1 MRKMKLPAIMFLAL
15 VVSGV
20 VAQDSAALIET
31 YRRNFARSSL
41 GTKYELLKEAA
52 SYENVDMGPLYD
64 TALLFVLNNS
74 SLLASDATLR
84 DMAVLCVEML
94 RKYAY
99 APAAENLWSLFRVF
113 RDNIVRIPVLQTL
126 GEIGKGNASIIRELN
141 SFLETQLNLHKSG
154 AQIDTT
160 VVDATVN
167 SLGRLGDPSSFSVL
181 FAAYTANL
189 SKSITDRSSVA
200 MASLQGDYAS
210 LLAEVIR
217 RNTPLEKAAALDAGL
232 RGDALS
238 PEKRAELAEV
248 ALTVGVPFMSPV
260 PGDQVSITAMRA
272 QAARELTARQ
282 WQKASPIAVRHFFDF
297 LLQFNRGQVS
307 KSNLLEAIALL
318 GAMGSTEAAQA
329 LAQYLQ
335 IINSETEQGK
345 NFDEQITLAV
355 VNNLGIL
362 GDKTA
367 FDHLL
372 YIGYLQYPESVK
384 RAARDALQ
392 KLRW

>member
-1 MRKMKLPAIMFLAL
+1 MLF
-15 VVSGV
+15 
-20 VAQDSAALIET
+20 
-31 YRRNFARSSL
+31 RS
-41 GTKYELLKEAA
+41 KYQ
-52 SYENVDMGPLYD
+52 
-64 TALLFVLNNS
+64 
-74 SLLASDATLR
+74 
-84 DMAVLCVEML
+84 
-94 RKYAY
+94 Y

-113 RDNIVRIPVLQTL
+113 KDNLVRIPVLQTL
-126 GEIGKGNASIIRELN
+126 GDLGKGNSSIIRELN
-141 SFLETQLNLHKSG
+141 SFLDTQLSLHKSG
-154 AQIDTT
+154 SQIDTT
-160 VVDATVN
+160 VVDATI
-167 SLGRLGDPSSFSVL
+167 SALGRLGDSSSFSVL

-189 SKSITDRSSVA
+189 SRTITDRSSVA

-248 ALTVGVPFMSPV
+248 ALIVGVPFMSPV
-260 PGDQVSITAMRA
+260 PGDQASVMAMRA
-272 QAARELTARQ
+272 QAAKELTVRK

-297 LLQFNRGQVS
+297 LLQYNRGQVS

-355 VNNLGIL
+355 VGNLGIL

-384 RAARDALQ
+384 RASRDALQ

>member
-1 MRKMKLPAIMFLAL
+1 MRRPKLAAIVFLAL
-15 VVSGV
+15 TVGVAVS
-20 VAQDSAALIET
+20 QDSSALIET
-31 YRRNFARSSL
+31 YKRNFARSSL
-41 GTKYELLKEAA
+41 GTKFELLKEAA
-52 SYENVDMGPLYD
+52 NYENVDMGPLYD

-94 RKYAY
+94 RKYRY
-99 APAAENLWSLFRVF
+99 SPASENLWNLFKVF

-126 GEIGKGNASIIRELN
+126 GEIGKGNVATIRELN
-141 SFLETQLNLHKSG
+141 TFLDTQMNLHKSG
-154 AQIDTT
+154 SKIDTT
-160 VVDATVN
+160 VVDATI
-167 SLGRLGDPSSFSVL
+167 SALGRLGDPSSFSVL
-181 FAAYTANL
+181 FAAYSANL
-189 SKSITDRSSVA
+189 SKAITDRASVA

-217 RNTPLEKAAALDAGL
+217 RNSPLEKAAALDAGL
-232 RGDALS
+232 RGEALS
-238 PEKRAELAEV
+238 VEKRAELAEV
-248 ALTVGVPFMSPV
+248 ALTVGVPFMATVQS
-260 PGDQVSITAMRA
+260 DQASIIAMRS
-272 QAARELTARQ
+272 QAARELTARK
-282 WQKASPIAVRHFFDF
+282 WQKASPIAIRHFFDF

-318 GAMGSTEAAQA
+318 GAMGSVEAAQA

-355 VNNLGIL
+355 VGNLGLL
-362 GDKTA
+362 GDKSA

>member
-160 VVDATVN
+160 VIDATVN

-217 RNTPLEKAAALDAGL
+217 RNAPLEKAAALDAGL
-232 RGDALS
+232 RGEALS

>member
-1 MRKMKLPAIMFLAL
+1 MRKLKLMAFVFLAIAIINA
-15 VVSGV
+15 

-52 SYENVDMGPLYD
+52 TYENVDMGPLYD

-74 SLLASDATLR
+74 TLLASDATLR
-84 DMAVLCVEML
+84 DMSVLCVEML
-94 RKYAY
+94 RKYRY
-99 APAAENLWSLFRVF
+99 APASENLWSLFRVF

-126 GEIGKGNASIIRELN
+126 GEIGKGNAAILRELN
-141 SFLETQLNLHKSG
+141 SFLDTQLSLHKSG
-154 AQIDTT
+154 AQVDTT
-160 VVDATVN
+160 VVDATV
-167 SLGRLGDPSSFSVL
+167 SALGRLGDPSSFSVL
-181 FAAYTANL
+181 FAAYTTNL
-189 SKSITDRSSVA
+189 SKAITDRASVA

-232 RGDALS
+232 RGNALS
-238 PEKRAELAEV
+238 PENRAGLAEV
-248 ALTVGVPFMSPV
+248 ALTVGVPFMSPI
-260 PGDQVSITAMRA
+260 PADQASVMAMRA
-272 QAARELTARQ
+272 QAARELTTRK

-297 LLQFNRGQVS
+297 LLQYNRGQVS

-355 VNNLGIL
+355 VGNLGLL

-384 RAARDALQ
+384 RAARDSLQ

>member
-1 MRKMKLPAIMFLAL
+1 MSKMKITAFLFLTIAL
-15 VVSGV
+15 TSAM
-20 VAQDSAALIET
+20 AQDSAALIET

-94 RKYAY
+94 RKYRY

-126 GEIGKGNASIIRELN
+126 GEIGKGNPAILRELN
-141 SFLETQLNLHKSG
+141 NFLDTQLSLHKSG
-154 AQIDTT
+154 AQVDTT
-160 VVDATVN
+160 VVDATIN
-167 SLGRLGDPSSFSVL
+167 ALGRLGDSSSFSVL

-189 SKSITDRSSVA
+189 SRTITDRASVA

-248 ALTVGVPFMSPV
+248 ALIVGVPFMSPV
-260 PGDQVSITAMRA
+260 PGDQASVMAMRA

-297 LLQFNRGQVS
+297 LLQYNRGQVS

-318 GAMGSTEAAQA
+318 GAMGSPEAAQA

-345 NFDEQITLAV
+345 SFDEQITLAV
-355 VNNLGIL
+355 VGNLGIL

>member
-1 MRKMKLPAIMFLAL
+1 MRKIKLTAFVFLAIAL
-15 VVSGV
+15 SSAM
-20 VAQDSAALIET
+20 AQDSAALIET

-41 GTKYELLKEAA
+41 GTKFELLKEAA

-94 RKYAY
+94 RKYRY

-126 GEIGKGNASIIRELN
+126 GELGKGNPVILRELN

-160 VVDATVN
+160 VVDATI
-167 SLGRLGDPSSFSVL
+167 SALGRLGDPSSFSVL

-189 SKSITDRSSVA
+189 SRAITDRSSVA

-260 PGDQVSITAMRA
+260 PGDQASVMAMRA
-272 QAARELTARQ
+272 QAARELTVRK

-297 LLQFNRGQVS
+297 LLQYNRGQVS

-345 NFDEQITLAV
+345 TFDEQITLAV
-355 VNNLGIL
+355 VGNLGIL

>member
-1 MRKMKLPAIMFLAL
+1 MNKMKLTAFIFLTIAL
-15 VVSGV
+15 ASAM
-20 VAQDSAALIET
+20 AQDSAALIET

-94 RKYAY
+94 RKYQY

-113 RDNIVRIPVLQTL
+113 KDNLVRIPVLQTL
-126 GEIGKGNASIIRELN
+126 GELGKGNASIIRELN
-141 SFLETQLNLHKSG
+141 SFLDTQLSLHKSG
-154 AQIDTT
+154 SQIDTT
-160 VVDATVN
+160 VVDATI
-167 SLGRLGDPSSFSVL
+167 SALGRLGDSSSFSVL

-189 SKSITDRSSVA
+189 SRTITDRSSVA

-248 ALTVGVPFMSPV
+248 ALIVGVPFMSPV
-260 PGDQVSITAMRA
+260 PGDQASVMAMRA
-272 QAARELTARQ
+272 QAAKELTARK

-297 LLQFNRGQVS
+297 LLQYNRGQVS

-355 VNNLGIL
+355 VGNLGIL

-384 RAARDALQ
+384 RASRDALQ